1 MTRTILAGLLMLA
14 ATACGGAGG
23 YGGTTAPPPPPPPPP
38 AAGTVDANTNLT
50 FNPRQETISVGGTV
64 TFVIKSVGHNVNF
77 DTQNGGTPADIPG
90 VNANINVQRTFTT
103 AGTYQYHCNIHPGM
117 AGTVV
122 VQ

>member
-23 YGGTTAPPPPPPPPP
+23 YGTTAPPPPPPPPP
-38 AAGTVDANTNLT
+38 PTGTVDANTNLT
-50 FNPRQETISVGGTV
+50 FNPRQATVHVGGTV
-64 TFVIKSVGHNVNF
+64 TFVFKSVGHNVNF
-77 DTQNGGTPADIPG
+77 DTQNAGTPADIPG
-90 VNANINVQRTFTT
+90 VNANVTVQRTFTT

-117 AGTVV
+117 NGSVV

>member
-14 ATACGGAGG
+14 ATACSGAGG
-23 YGGTTAPPPPPPPPP
+23 YGTTAPPPPPPPPP
-38 AAGTVDANTNLT
+38 TPTGTVDANNNLA
-50 FNPRQETISVGGTV
+50 FNPHQVTINVGGTV
-64 TFVIKSVGHNVNF
+64 TFAFKSIGHNVFF
-77 DTQNGGTPADIPG
+77 DTQNAGTPADIPG

-117 AGTVV
+117 SGTVV